1 MRKYSKYIKVLFPGL
16 ILFIL
21 WVSPSYAQ
29 GFHFGRNKVQYTHFE
44 WQIMETTHF
53 DIYYYPEMKEIAEIG
68 ARFAEDS
75 YEYLETKFN
84 YSINRRI
91 PLIFYSTH
99 LFFQQTNITP
109 GFIPEG
115 VGGFFEFIKGRVVL
129 PSNGDLR
136 QFKRVIQHELVHVF
150 MHGKINN
157 VYATHNQL
165 DGAYPPLWFVEGLAE
180 FWSGAKWDAKAE
192 MVLKDAV
199 LNNYVVGLV
208 EMQRIT
214 GTFTMYKIGQDIIHY
229 IADTYGEDKLLKLL
243 EVLWKYNYFEQSF
256 QDVLGVSYR
265 EFDKEYLYYL
275 KKRFYPLLAREDFN
289 DQVSETV
296 VREGYNFKPAYF
308 KMDGQEYIAFVG
320 NRTGYSSIFMKPLKP
335 LRLDEEDEVET
346 LLQGE
351 TSSDFEAFHIFD
363 SKIDVN
369 QNGLLVFTSKSG
381 ETDAL
386 YIYDIRQHRIIAKH
400 YFDKLVGIYS
410 PSWSYDG
417 QEIVFSGLNEA
428 GFKDIYIFRPQAEE
442 LIQLTNDF
450 YNDENPVFSPDKN
463 FIAFSSDRTDYGSQG
478 AQNIFLFNRNSGDI
492 YYLTFG
498 NQSDQSPVFSPDGR
512 YLAYTSDKT
521 GTYNIYII
529 KNPLQTIL
537 EKEPIRSFQMTR
549 YVGTTFDP
557 EWTDSGGLLFGTFEN
572 GRFQIRLD
580 PDFLQK
586 QEQAELTEVAQIPL
600 LEKHWSFAKIDAS
613 QIRAQHPYRKHY
625 NLDLAQGQVTQ
636 DPVFGTT
643 GGAQFVFTDML
654 GNDQYYVLI
663 YNNARTTSQ
672 FLESFNVGL
681 TKVSLGER
689 LNYSYG
695 LFRFAGYYYNPQD
708 LYYYEKRAGANFA
721 FSYPLSQFARI
732 SLSQSFFY
740 SDKDWFIGK
749 SRVAYLNSSFLSFVH
764 DNSLWGPTG
773 PLDGG
778 RINITIGNTYDFVFS
793 RVNYFTVF
801 ADLRHYFRISQR
813 SAYAVRL
820 FTLYNQGKESRQYYF
835 GGSWDLRLYPRW
847 SMHGERLFLISQELR
862 FPLIDLIGIRFP
874 FGSFGL
880 QGIRGAL
887 FFDAGNAWNDR
898 WTRLKGSFGLGIRI
912 NLGNVLV
919 LRWDIGRRTDFNTI
933 SDHTIVQFFFGW
945 DF

>member
-1 MRKYSKYIKVLFPGL
+1 MRRFSHRLNSATTSFILL
-16 ILFIL
+16 ILCFSTL
-21 WVSPSYAQ
+21 FGQ
-29 GFHFGRNKVQYTHFE
+29 GFHFGRNKVQYTHFD

-53 DIYYYPEMKEIAEIG
+53 DIYFYPEMKDIAEIG

-75 YEYLETKFN
+75 YSYLETKFN
-84 YSINRRI
+84 HSVNRRI

-129 PSNGDLR
+129 PSNGDLK

-150 MHGKINN
+150 MHSKINN
-157 VYATHNQL
+157 VYASHDQI

-180 FWSGAKWDAKAE
+180 YWSGAKWDAKAE

-208 EMQRIT
+208 EMRRIY
-214 GTFTMYKIGQDIIHY
+214 GTFTMYKIGQDIVGY
-229 IADTYGEDKLLKLL
+229 IAKEYGEDKLLKLL
-243 EVLWKYNYFEQSF
+243 EVLWKYNYFEQCF
-256 QDVLGVSYR
+256 QDILGVSYR
-265 EFDKEYLYYL
+265 EFDKHYLYHL
-275 KKRFYPLLAREDFN
+275 KKRYYPLLAREDFN

-296 VREGYNFKPAYF
+296 VRDGYNFKPAYF

-320 NRTGYSSIFMKPLKP
+320 NRTGYSSIFMKPLRP
-335 LRLDEEDEVET
+335 MRIDEEEEVET

-351 TSSDFEAFHIFD
+351 SSSDFEAFHIFD

-369 QNGLLVFTSKSG
+369 ADGQLVFTSKSG

-386 YIYDIRQHRIIAKH
+386 YIYDIRQRRVIAKH
-400 YFDKLVGIYS
+400 YFDRLVGLFS
-410 PSWSYDG
+410 PSWSADG
-417 QEIVFSGLNEA
+417 KEIVFSGLDVS
-428 GFKDIYIFRPQAEE
+428 GYKDIYIFRPQEEE
-442 LIQLTNDF
+442 LIQLTDDF
-450 YNDENPVFSPDKN
+450 YNDENPVFSPDGN
-463 FIAFSSDRTDYGSQG
+463 FIAFSSDRTDYGPQG
-478 AQNIFLFNRNSGDI
+478 AQNIFLLNRNSGDI
-492 YYLTFG
+492 FYLTFG

-521 GTYNIYII
+521 GTYNIFII
-529 KNPLQTIL
+529 NKPLQAVL
-537 EKEPIRSFQMTR
+537 KQEPIKTYQMTR

-557 EWTDSGGLLFGTFEN
+557 EWTETGGLLFGTFES

-586 QEQAELTEVAQIPL
+586 QDKAQIIATTHIPI
-600 LEKHWSFAKIDAS
+600 LEEHWSFAKIDAS
-613 QIRAQHPYRKHY
+613 RVRGFHPYQRNY
-625 NLDLAQGQVTQ
+625 TLDFAQGQVLQ

-654 GNDQYYVLI
+654 GNDQYYVLV
-663 YNNARTTSQ
+663 YNNARTTSD
-672 FLESFNVGL
+672 FWKSFNLGL
-681 TKVSLGER
+681 TKVSLGDR

-695 LFRFAGYYYNPQD
+695 VFRFAGFYYNPQD
-708 LYYYEKRAGANFA
+708 LYYYEERVGGNFV
-721 FSYPLSQFARI
+721 FSYPLSQFTRV
-732 SLSQSFFY
+732 SLNQSFSY
-740 SDKDWFIGK
+740 SDKDWLIDK
-749 SRVAYLNSSFLSFVH
+749 SRIAYLNSSFVSFVH

-773 PLDGG
+773 PMDGG
-778 RINITIGNTYDFVFS
+778 RFNITLGNTYDFVFS

-801 ADLRHYFRISQR
+801 VDLRQYFRLSQR

-820 FTLYNQGKESRQYYF
+820 FTLYNQGKEARQYYF

-887 FFDAGNAWNDR
+887 FVDAGNAWNDV
-898 WTRLKGSFGLGIRI
+898 WTGIKGSFGLGIRL
-912 NLGNVLV
+912 NLGGALV
-919 LRWDIGRRTDFNTI
+919 LRWDIGRLTDFRRISNNTI
-933 SDHTIVQFFFGW
+933 TQFFFGW